1 LNINYFGQQL
11 ADRPE
16 HQQSVSVPTKIPAN
30 INQVGAMRAYKKFHG
45 ALDHRV
51 RVDAAK
57 EFAKAIGESDLR
69 IVYDILH
76 SDEAKRFADF

>member
-1 LNINYFGQQL
+1 
-11 ADRPE
+11 
-16 HQQSVSVPTKIPAN
+16 
-30 INQVGAMRAYKKFHG
+30 MRAYKKFHG

>member
-1 LNINYFGQQL
+1 LNVEKTGCPQL
-11 ADRPE
+11 TSRPE
-16 HQQSVSVPTKIPAN
+16 QQSVSVPTKIPAN